1 MRCVW
6 AARLFSLSA
15 EQWDFTWTLRD
26 GDQMIEQHQY
36 MEFRYLSVVF
46 DGEPPAQW
54 NISAWGVEA
63 PWDPDDT
70 FFKCAVEQFKQS
82 VERSC

>member
-1 MRCVW
+1 MNP
-6 AARLFSLSA
+6 LFASA
-15 EQWDFTWTLRD
+15 QWDFTWTLRD

-46 DGEPPAQW
+46 DGEPPANW
-54 NISAWGVEA
+54 NVSAWGVEA

-70 FFKCAVEQFKQS
+70 YFK
-82 VERSC
+82 